1 MNSLRDMKTL
11 LVVAV
16 MTVIFVAPAEV
27 HGDESCCLNN
37 FRFAGGCMVV
47 ARGQET
53 CQDVISYLNNFNSV
67 GKYYCDNTMVRGG
80 WSLSDCGNPAQLP
93 NQNLTTQPGFVQPN
107 EPVQQA
113 QPKIRSVQPQT
124 APGAQDAT
132 LIQTSAPLNVR
143 FAAGIDSANHAAG
156 QTITGTL
163 EGDLM
168 SGDTVIA
175 PAGSE
180 VLFRIVPTSYW
191 TDGGGDAFQI
201 QATAVKVGDELV
213 PLKAT
218 AVSATSE
225 VDVSG
230 AKVSVP
236 EGSLVSFETQIADLH
251 ASDKRALEAGAAAWM
266 EAFGAKDIDALTAFY
281 AEDAVLLPPDAPAI
295 FGRDAI
301 SATMQEM
308 FAAGLGIEL
317 EDLEIKVAGN
327 LGYKAGRY
335 RTRGEDGS
343 LIDRG
348 KYIEIWSKIDGNW
361 VLHRDIW
368 NSSVQPGVDESDPK
382 E

>member
-1 MNSLRDMKTL
+1 MKVL
-11 LVVAV
+11 LVAAV
-16 MTVIFVAPAEV
+16 MAVVFVAPAQV
-27 HGDESCCLNN
+27 QADESCCLNN

-47 ARGQET
+47 VRGQET
-53 CQDVISYLNNFNSV
+53 CQDVLSYLNNFNSV
-67 GKYYCDNTMVRGG
+67 GKYYCDNTMIRGG
-80 WSLSDCGNPAQLP
+80 WSLSDCGDPAMNTNPYVTPGNAQQAAPAQQIQSRP
-93 NQNLTTQPGFVQPN
+93 RVT
-107 EPVQQA
+107 E
-113 QPKIRSVQPQT
+113 PQT

-143 FAAGIDSANHAAG
+143 FAAGVDSASQDAG
-156 QTITGTL
+156 QIITGTL
-163 EGDLM
+163 EEDLM

-180 VLFRIVPTSYW
+180 VRFRLVPTSYW
-191 TDGGGDAFQI
+191 TDGGGDAFEI
-201 QATAVKVGDELV
+201 QATAIKVGDTFV
-213 PLKAT
+213 PVNAT
-218 AVSATSE
+218 AVAATGE
-225 VDVSG
+225 YDTAG
-230 AKVSVP
+230 ATVNVP
-236 EGSLVSFETQIADLH
+236 KGSLVSFETQIADQH
-251 ASDKRALEAGAAAWM
+251 AADKSALEAGATAWM
-266 EAFGAKDIDALTAFY
+266 EAFGAKDIDAITAFY

-308 FAAGLGIEL
+308 FAAGLSIEL

-368 NSSVQPGVDESDPK
+368 NSSVQPGIDDE

>member
-1 MNSLRDMKTL
+1 MNSIRNKKLL
-11 LVVAV
+11 LVAAL
-16 MTVIFVAPAEV
+16 MTISFVAPAEV
-27 HGDESCCLNN
+27 QADESCCLNN
-37 FRFAGGCMVV
+37 YRFAGGCMVV

-80 WSLSDCGNPAQLP
+80 WSLSDCGNSAQLP
-93 NQNLTTQPGFVQPN
+93 NQNLTTQPGFAQPN
-107 EPVQQA
+107 EPVQQT
-113 QPKIRSVQPQT
+113 QPNLRSVQPQT

-132 LIQTSAPLNVR
+132 LIETSAPLNVR

-156 QTITGTL
+156 QTVTGTL
-163 EGDLM
+163 EEDLM

-180 VLFRIVPTSYW
+180 VLFQIVPTSYW
-191 TDGGGDAFQI
+191 TDGGGDAFKI

-213 PLKAT
+213 PLNAT

-230 AKVSVP
+230 AKVNVP
-236 EGSLVSFETQIADLH
+236 KGSLVSFETQLADQH
-251 ASDKRALEAGAAAWM
+251 AADKSALGAGAAAWM
-266 EAFGAKDIDALTAFY
+266 EAFGAKDIDAMTAFY
-281 AEDAVLLPPDAPAI
+281 AEDAVLLPPNAPAI

-308 FAAGLGIEL
+308 FAAGQGIEL
-317 EDLEIKVAGN
+317 EDLEIKVVGN

-335 RTRGEDGS
+335 RTTGEDGS
-343 LIDRG
+343 LVDRG

-368 NSSVQPGVDESDPK
+368 NSSVQPGVDDK

>member
-1 MNSLRDMKTL
+1 MKVL
-11 LVVAV
+11 LVAAV
-16 MTVIFVAPAEV
+16 MTVVFIAPAQV
-27 HGDESCCLNN
+27 HADESCCLNN

-53 CQDVISYLNNFNSV
+53 CQDVLSYLNNFNSV

-80 WSLSDCGNPAQLP
+80 WSLSDCGDPAMNTNPYATPGNAQQAAPAQQIQSKP
-93 NQNLTTQPGFVQPN
+93 QVT
-107 EPVQQA
+107 E
-113 QPKIRSVQPQT
+113 PQT
-124 APGAQDAT
+124 MGAQDAT

-143 FAAGIDSANHAAG
+143 FAAGVDSASQGAG
-156 QTITGTL
+156 QIVTGTL
-163 EGDLM
+163 EEDLM

-225 VDVSG
+225 VEVSG

-236 EGSLVSFETQIADLH
+236 EGSLVSFETQIADQH
-251 ASDKRALEAGAAAWM
+251 AADKSAIESGAAKWM
-266 EAFGAKDIDALTAFY
+266 EAFSAKDIDVMTAFY
-281 AEDAVLLPPDAPAI
+281 AEDAVLLPPNAPAI

-368 NSSVQPGVDESDPK
+368 NSSVQPGIDDE

>member
-1 MNSLRDMKTL
+1 MKSLRSMKIL

-16 MTVIFVAPAEV
+16 MTVVFVAPTEV
-27 HGDESCCLNN
+27 RADERCCLNN
-37 FRFAGGCMVV
+37 YRFAGGCMVV

-80 WSLSDCGNPAQLP
+80 WSLSDCGNPAMNTNP
-93 NQNLTTQPGFVQPN
+93 YVTSGNA
-107 EPVQQA
+107 QQA
-113 QPKIRSVQPQT
+113 APAQQLQSRPSVSDPP
-124 APGAQDAT
+124 AAAAAKDAT

-156 QTITGTL
+156 EIVTGTL
-163 EGDLM
+163 EEDLM

-180 VLFRIVPTSYW
+180 VQFQIVPTSYW
-191 TDGGGDAFQI
+191 TDGGGDAFKI
-201 QATAVKVGDELV
+201 QATAVKVGDKLV
-213 PLKAT
+213 PLSAT

-230 AKVSVP
+230 AKVNVP
-236 EGSLVSFETQIADLH
+236 KGSLVSFETQLADQH
-251 ASDKRALEAGAAAWM
+251 AADKSALEAGAAAWM
-266 EAFGAKDIDALTAFY
+266 EAFAARDIDAMTAFY
-281 AEDAVLLPPDAPAI
+281 AEDAVLLPPNAPAI

-301 SATMQEM
+301 SATIQEM
-308 FAAGLGIEL
+308 FAAGLGVEL
-317 EDLEIKVAGN
+317 EDLEIKVTGN

-335 RTRGEDGS
+335 RTWGEDGS

-348 KYIEIWSKIDGNW
+348 KYIEIWSNIDGSW

-368 NSSVQPGVDESDPK
+368 NSSVQPGVET

>member
-1 MNSLRDMKTL
+1 MKNSHNMKVL
-11 LVVAV
+11 LFVAAMAVV
-16 MTVIFVAPAEV
+16 FVAPAQV
-27 HGDESCCLNN
+27 QADESCCLNN

-47 ARGQET
+47 VRGQET
-53 CQDVISYLNNFNSV
+53 CQNVLSYLNNFNSV
-67 GKYYCDNTMVRGG
+67 GKYYCNNTVVRGG
-80 WSLSDCGNPAQLP
+80 WTLSDCGKSTMNTNPYV
-93 NQNLTTQPGFVQPN
+93 TPGN
-107 EPVQQA
+107 VQQA
-113 QPKIRSVQPQT
+113 SPAQQIQSRPRVTEPPT
-124 APGAQDAT
+124 AAAAQDAT

-143 FAAGIDSANHAAG
+143 FAAGLDSASQGAG
-156 QTITGTL
+156 QIVTGTL
-163 EGDLM
+163 EEDLM
-168 SGDTVIA
+168 SGDTMIA

-180 VLFRIVPTSYW
+180 VLFQIVPTSYW

-213 PLKAT
+213 PLNAT

-236 EGSLVSFETQIADLH
+236 EGSLVSFETQIADQH
-251 ASDKRALEAGAAAWM
+251 AADKSALEAGAAAWM
-266 EAFGAKDIDALTAFY
+266 EAFGAKDIDAMTAFY

-301 SATMQEM
+301 RATMQEM

-317 EDLEIKVAGN
+317 EDLEIKVSGN

-368 NSSVQPGVDESDPK
+368 NSSVQPDVDEPDPK

>member
-1 MNSLRDMKTL
+1 MNSIRNKKLL
-11 LVVAV
+11 LVAAL
-16 MTVIFVAPAEV
+16 MTISFVAPAQV
-27 HGDESCCLNN
+27 QADESCCLNN
-37 FRFAGGCMVV
+37 YRFAGGCMVV
-47 ARGQET
+47 VRGQET
-53 CQDVISYLNNFNSV
+53 CQDVIAYLNNFNSV

-80 WSLSDCGNPAQLP
+80 WSLSDCGNPAMNTNP
-93 NQNLTTQPGFVQPN
+93 YVTPGKA
-107 EPVQQA
+107 QQA
-113 QPKIRSVQPQT
+113 APAQQIQSRPSVSEPPT
-124 APGAQDAT
+124 AAAAQDAT

-143 FAAGIDSANHAAG
+143 FASGIDSANHTAG
-156 QTITGTL
+156 QIVTGTL
-163 EGDLM
+163 EEDLM
-168 SGDTVIA
+168 SGDIVIA

-180 VLFRIVPTSYW
+180 VQFQIVPTSYW
-191 TDGGGDAFQI
+191 TDGGGDAFKI
-201 QATAVKVGDELV
+201 QATAVKVGDKLV
-213 PLKAT
+213 PLNAT
-218 AVSATSE
+218 AVSATA
-225 VDVSG
+225 DIDTSG
-230 AKVSVP
+230 AQVNVP
-236 EGSLVSFETQIADLH
+236 KGSLVSFETQIADQH
-251 ASDKRALEAGAAAWM
+251 AADKSALEAGAAAWM
-266 EAFGAKDIDALTAFY
+266 EAFAAKDIEVMTAFY

-368 NSSVQPGVDESDPK
+368 NSSVQPGVDDAE
-382 E
+382 

>member
-1 MNSLRDMKTL
+1 MNSLRDMKIL

-80 WSLSDCGNPAQLP
+80 WTLSDCGNPAMNTNP
-93 NQNLTTQPGFVQPN
+93 YVTPGKA
-107 EPVQQA
+107 QQA
-113 QPKIRSVQPQT
+113 PPAQQIQSKPQVTEPQT
-124 APGAQDAT
+124 MGAQDAT

-143 FAAGIDSANHAAG
+143 FAAGIDSGSQEAG
-156 QTITGTL
+156 QIVTGTL
-163 EGDLM
+163 EEDLM

-230 AKVSVP
+230 AKVSIP
-236 EGSLVSFETQIADLH
+236 EGSLVSFETQIADLQ
-251 ASDKRALEAGAAAWM
+251 AADKSALEARTGAWM
-266 EAFGAKDIDALTAFY
+266 EAFSAKDIDAMTAFY
-281 AEDAVLLPPDAPAI
+281 AEDAVLLPPNAPAI

-308 FAAGLGIEL
+308 FVAGLGIEL

-368 NSSVQPGVDESDPK
+368 NSSVQPEVE
-382 E
+382 EAHEE